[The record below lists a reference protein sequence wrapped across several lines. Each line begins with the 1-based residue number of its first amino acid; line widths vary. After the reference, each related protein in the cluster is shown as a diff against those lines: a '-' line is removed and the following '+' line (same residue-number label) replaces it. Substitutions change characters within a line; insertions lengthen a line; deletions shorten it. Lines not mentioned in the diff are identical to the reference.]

1 MDARFRMP
9 VSPVAH
15 PEAVVQGD
23 RWRFSVLTDGLVR
36 LEWAPDGAFEDR
48 ASTFAL
54 HRDLPVPRFD
64 VVDGESAL
72 EIVIDRLRLVYD
84 RRPFSPAGLSVQVLG
99 NVGNYG
105 SVWRYG

>member
-54 HRDLPVPRFD
+54 HRDLPVPEFR
-64 VVDGESAL
+64 VIDGESAV
-72 EIVIDRLRLVYD
+72 EVVTERLRVVYD
-84 RRPFSPAGLSVQVLG
+84 RAPFSPAGLSVQVRER
-99 NVGNYG
+99 VGNHG
-105 SVWRYG
+105 TVWR